1 MKKFLKKNII
11 FLAALLLVIII
22 VIVLIVNKKS
32 EAEYKLKNTE
42 LSSVLNDSSKF
53 ISPIALYKQLQDNSK
68 GLVLV
73 DVRNADVFSRG
84 HIEGALN
91 IPAIKLLED
100 ESVAFFRKLQKDGQ
114 TCVLYGD
121 DQLEANGPWLL
132 LEQTGTKNVKVL
144 LGGYSFYS
152 RLPLSDSLMNASSS
166 LILTEKS
173 VLDMQVLKQSS
184 TENGSDKKEVVKAK
198 ETVVPVKKAASS
210 GGGC

>member
-1 MKKFLKKNII
+1 MKKFIKKNIV
-11 FLAALLLVIII
+11 FLGALLLVLII
-22 VIVLIVNKKS
+22 VVVLIAKRKS

-42 LSSVLNDSSKF
+42 LATVLNDSSKF
-53 ISPIALYKQLQDNSK
+53 ISPIDLYKQLKDNSK

-91 IPAIKLLED
+91 IPAIKLLDD
-100 ESVAFFRKLQKDGQ
+100 ESVKFFKKLQNDGQ

-132 LEQTGTKNVKVL
+132 LEQTGTQNVKVL

-152 RLPLSDSLMNASSS
+152 RLPLSDSLLNASSNM
-166 LILTEKS
+166 IKTEKS
-173 VLDMQVLKQSS
+173 ILDMVMLKQSS
-184 TENGSDKKEVVKAK
+184 AENGAEKKEVVKAK
-198 ETVVPVKKAASS
+198 EKVVPVKKATST